1 MPRAIRVRG
10 RAVAAGLATLAAGLS
25 GGAAGAEGGL
35 VSELKLGVQT
45 HDAGLFGPRDED
57 GVDINLEVLFAPL
70 EPLAFIWSPRPHAGA
85 HLNTAGDTS
94 QLYLGL
100 TWTFDVPDAFWVAV
114 AAGGAAHTGKLSSR
128 HARDKRLGSRV
139 LFRVALEVGVT
150 LAERHRLSVMLDH
163 VSNAELVDENE
174 GLDTVGLRYGY
185 RF

>member
-94 QLYLGL
+94 QLYFGL
-100 TWTFDVPDAFWVAV
+100 TWTFDLSDAFWIAFGG
-114 AAGGAAHTGKLSSR
+114 GGAVHDGKLST
-128 HARDKRLGSRV
+128 RDGKDLQLGSAA
-139 LFRVALEVGVT
+139 LFRWTMEAGIT
-150 LAERHRLSVMLDH
+150 LAEHHRLSVMLDH
-163 VSNAELVDENE
+163 VSNAGLARENV